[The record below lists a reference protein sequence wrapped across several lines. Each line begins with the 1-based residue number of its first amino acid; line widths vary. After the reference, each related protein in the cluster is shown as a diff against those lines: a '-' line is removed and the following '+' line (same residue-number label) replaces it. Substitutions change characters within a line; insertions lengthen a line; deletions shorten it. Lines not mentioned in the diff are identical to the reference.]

1 MEYMDRQCNLLVDFK
16 HDISLMNQ
24 LINKCWVFRVK
35 AQVFFCV
42 SLFFWNNFFHPPL
55 SGWEEVLH
63 QLYPT
68 G

>member
-1 MEYMDRQCNLLVDFK
+1 MDRQC
-16 HDISLMNQ
+16 DISLMNQ
-24 LINKCWVFRVK
+24 LINKCLVFRVK
-35 AQVFFCV
+35 AQVFFSG

-55 SGWEEVLH
+55 SGWEEVLY